1 MVANVIYIF
10 FSSFIFSGC
19 QSALEGRAVV
29 NLQMGNT
36 FGAFVDMNEAIK
48 VQDCKLAALSYNL
61 LLTQILVGND

>member
-1 MVANVIYIF
+1 MHTNSSTSIF
-10 FSSFIFSGC
+10 AAC

-48 VQDCKLAALSYNL
+48 VCMYIL
-61 LLTQILVGND
+61 LDVLVCSIFLRAVLYLY

>member
-1 MVANVIYIF
+1 MVSCGNVYF
-10 FSSFIFSGC
+10 PGC

-48 VQDCKLAALSYNL
+48 VYDYKLTALSYSFL
-61 LLTQILVGND
+61 IVSWISI